1 MIMYMCYASYSVFM
15 ASRSCLIE
23 VYGTTLHFCKR
34 TLEVRRKLKSNELVE
49 KLKDRLGT
57 ESFDYHFDQEKDELR
72 IEHKSIKYGITI
84 YLSDVLAKYHT
95 IKEKAIDEV
104 VYTIEQTFEAM
115 ETENNE
121 AIYDL
126 ANVYPIVR
134 STSFPLKSNEGLP
147 FVTTDHTA
155 ETRIYY
161 ALDLGKTYRL
171 IDDKLLEKLNVTE
184 NQIREAARFSVKKLS
199 TNTKK
204 DEVAGNIFYF
214 LNENDGYDAS
224 RILDESF
231 LKEMQAKIE
240 GDMTISVPHQD
251 VLIIG
256 DIRNEVGYDV
266 LAQMT
271 MHFFTVGMVPIT
283 SLSFVYEEGELE
295 PIFILAK
302 NKVNKEQDKK

>member
-1 MIMYMCYASYSVFM
+1 MGQL
-15 ASRSCLIE
+15 LIFE
-23 VYGTTLHFCKR
+23 
-34 TLEVRRKLKSNELVE
+34 LEVLKLKANELINR
-49 KLKDRLGT
+49 LKERLG
-57 ESFDYHFDQEKDELR
+57 EERFEYRYNREKNELR
-72 IEHKSIKYGITI
+72 LEHQTLKLGMTI
-84 YLSDVLAKYHT
+84 NVADILAKYEVR
-95 IKEKAIDEV
+95 KEKAIDEV

-115 ETENNE
+115 ELEKNE
-121 AIYDL
+121 GIYDL
-126 ANVYPIVR
+126 SNVYPIIR
-134 STSFPLKSNEGLP
+134 STSFPLQSKEGAS
-147 FVTTDHTA
+147 FITTDHTA
-155 ETRIYY
+155 ETRIFY
-161 ALDLGKTYRL
+161 ALDLGNTYRL
-171 IDDKLLEKLNVTE
+171 IDEKMLEKLNVSA
-184 NQIREAARFSVKKLS
+184 NQIREAARFAVKKLP

-224 RILDESF
+224 RILNENF
-231 LKEMQAKIE
+231 LKEMRGKIE

-283 SLSFVYEEGELE
+283 SLSFVYENGDLE

-302 NKVNKEQDKK
+302 NKLEKEQDKE